1 MQTLIVYYSL
11 TGKTRSV
18 VTSMAHSLSADVA
31 EIRPIAGSSRLRAYT
46 VGLLRAMAHR
56 STDILPVE
64 ADVSAYDCII
74 VAGPVWG
81 GNPAPA
87 LYDFIREYD
96 LAGRQT
102 YGLLTCAKEGKRA
115 AKVLRGELE
124 KTGATCRSVIS
135 VRTVAQTLEALKNQR
150 MSFVYNEEGKI
161 VLRASSELEAE
172 QKESPSEGE

>member
-1 MQTLIVYYSL
+1 MLPRFAPLQAV
-11 TGKTRSV
+11 
-18 VTSMAHSLSADVA
+18 
-31 EIRPIAGSSRLRAYT
+31 PRLRAYT

-172 QKESPSEGE
+172 QKESPSEEE

>member
-1 MQTLIVYYSL
+1 MLPRFAPLQAV
-11 TGKTRSV
+11 
-18 VTSMAHSLSADVA
+18 
-31 EIRPIAGSSRLRAYT
+31 PRLRAYT

-115 AKVLRGELE
+115 AKVLRGELGKNRGYLPFGYFGAYGGANAGGVE
-124 KTGATCRSVIS
+124 KPTDVVC
-135 VRTVAQTLEALKNQR
+135 L
-150 MSFVYNEEGKI
+150 
-161 VLRASSELEAE
+161 
-172 QKESPSEGE
+172 